1 MWFEA
6 NVAYIAVYEF
16 LDLADFTVVSSG
28 EIALRSL
35 IFRSVFSLLVFIVFD
50 FYELTGDN

>member
-6 NVAYIAVYEF
+6 NVAYIAVSDF

-28 EIALRSL
+28 KIALRSL
-35 IFRSVFSLLVFIVFD
+35 IVRSVFSLLVFIRFN